1 MLLVSIHDVS
11 PAQASAVRRLW
22 ALCVSC
28 SVTPAL
34 LVVPNWHG
42 QWPLEQHPEFVDWVR
57 ARAHE
62 GAEIALHGERHDE
75 IGLPWQTRDSWRA
88 LGKTNGEAEFLTL
101 DARAARERV
110 TRGLDRLRQL
120 CIEPTG
126 FVAPAW
132 LAQEATYS
140 VAAEAG
146 LSFSEDDKAVRL
158 LPFNQQV
165 PSPAVRWSGRTRARA
180 WGSMAVAQTRWLLQ
194 RNSSCP
200 RIAFHP
206 GDLDHSAI
214 SASLEPTLRR
224 WLGRHSAGRY
234 ADLISQANPA

>member
-11 PAQASAVRRLW
+11 PAQAAAVRQLW

-28 SVTPAL
+28 RVTPAL

-42 QWPLEQHPEFVDWVR
+42 QWPLEEHPEFVDWVR

-75 IGLPWQTRDSWRA
+75 IGLPRQPKDSWRA
-88 LGKTNGEAEFLTL
+88 WGKTNGEAEFLTL
-101 DARAARERV
+101 NAGAAHERV
-110 TRGLDRLRQL
+110 TRSLERLRQL

-126 FVAPAW
+126 FVPPAW
-132 LAQEATYS
+132 LAQEATYR

-146 LSFSEDDKAVRL
+146 LSFSEDDKTVRL
-158 LPFNQQV
+158 LSLNRQV
-165 PSPAVRWSGRTRARA
+165 PSPAVRWSGRSPARA
-180 WGSMAVAQTRWLLQ
+180 WASIAVAQTRWLLQ
-194 RNSSCP
+194 RTSSFP
-200 RIAFHP
+200 RLAFHP